1 MKAIGLVRVSSKA
14 QSIDSQSVKVKQ
26 AILADGFDES
36 DIYLIE
42 DIESGSKLS
51 EEERS
56 GLNKLKHYIETE
68 EISVVY
74 AYEISRISR
83 KVSIVYSIR
92 DYLITH
98 KVDLVI
104 LNPYF
109 RLLNP
114 DGSMSTTASVTF
126 GIFASLAEQETYLR
140 VERITRGKERKK
152 SEGKLS
158 QGYPIFGYTVD
169 DDHYIIPHP
178 KEAPIVREIF
188 QRYSNLESS
197 GSIGKDLW
205 LRGQLCCKT
214 DKLVCHQS
222 RVCAI
227 VRERRYA
234 YIDEPYR
241 TPLISKE
248 LFEKCQTIRS
258 EKPERF
264 LRKSRTKG
272 CYPLQGYVYTED
284 NYVLT
289 PSITNNRYVKMDGSS
304 QKPLSLNMKAAD
316 ELTRQILHKYLNS
329 GIIITNLEQER
340 TELLK
345 RQDEDKIKLAGIDSK
360 IDVLKEER
368 SRINRLYV
376 KGRISEEE
384 SDKMMKKNNDEIM
397 ELEDLKQDL
406 LYNLSSISNKLIL
419 AANQLLQEDV
429 DVQLETA
436 EELKAAVQKYLKK
449 ISAIKIGF
457 SRYRMTYYFLDGS
470 IRTGTYFS
478 TNKKMEINVEE

>member
-1 MKAIGLVRVSSKA
+1 MKVIGLIRVSTKA
-14 QSIDSQSVKVKQ
+14 QSTDSQTVKVKQ
-26 AILADGFDES
+26 AILADGYHES
-36 DIYLIE
+36 DIYWIE
-42 DIESGSKLS
+42 DIESASKLS
-51 EEERS
+51 EEERA
-56 GLNKLKHYIETE
+56 GLHKLKHYIETE
-68 EISVVY
+68 EVEAVY
-74 AYEISRISR
+74 VYEISRISR
-83 KVSIVYSIR
+83 KEHILYSIR
-92 DYLITH
+92 EYLQKH
-98 KVDLVI
+98 KVQLI
-104 LNPYF
+104 CLTPPF
-109 RLLNP
+109 RMFN
-114 DGSMSTTASVTF
+114 DDWSISDQAAFTFSIFST
-126 GIFASLAEQETYLR
+126 LAAQETRIR
-140 VERITRGKERKK
+140 VERITRGKQRKAA
-152 SEGKLS
+152 EGKLS

-234 YIDEPYR
+234 YIDGPYR

-304 QKPLSLNMKAAD
+304 KKPLSLNMKAAD

-345 RQDEDKIKLAGIDSK
+345 RQDEDRMKLAGIDSK

-429 DVQLETA
+429 EVQLETA

-449 ISAIKIGF
+449 ISAVKIGF

-470 IRTGTYFS
+470 VRTGTYFS